1 MKVRITSRHQ
11 KLSAQIKDYLE
22 DKINRLEKY
31 YDKII
36 DCEVI
41 MDAEKTK
48 ELVEINIKV
57 YGTILHVKARENDV
71 TKAIDTATDKLEVQ
85 LKKFKGKLRKR
96 THDRMSDILNEKE
109 DALAEL
115 E

>member
-1 MKVRITSRHQ
+1 MRVRITSRHQ

-31 YDKII
+31 YDRII

-41 MDAEKTK
+41 LDSEKTK

-57 YGTILHVKARENDV
+57 YGTVLHVKAREMDV

-85 LKKFKGKLRKR
+85 LKKFKSKLRKR
-96 THDRMSDILNEKE
+96 THDRMTDVLNETE
-109 DALAEL
+109 SALAE
-115 E
+115 